1 MGAVIEALEAVRGHD
16 ASSTQLA
23 SEVARRTLRGGSVGL
38 LVNAGVY
45 RDGSIMEPANAT
57 FVQRRID
64 GKGGRMLSFDLF
76 NGACGVLNA
85 MQVVDGFLSAGTID
99 RGLVVAADVDPSPGA
114 SQGYAYEAVGAAVLL
129 ASGGAGEGFETF
141 WQRTYSQHVSLHR
154 STIEWTGHEH
164 AVRLR
169 EDPSYRA
176 RCLECA
182 DDAVDEFLSQRGLR
196 PSDVDLIV
204 RWPSD
209 QPEGRPVH
217 TAGIAVALQAAA
229 ASEAWRR
236 ARRVLLVAVGSGI
249 TVAVASYVRSFN
261 RGDNSDYR

>member
-1 MGAVIEALEAVRGHD
+1 MGAVIEALEAVGGHG
-16 ASSTQLA
+16 ASSTELA
-23 SEVARRTLRGGSVGL
+23 SEVARRTLKGRSVGL

-64 GKGGRMLSFDLF
+64 GKGRMLSFDLF

-85 MQVVDGFLSAGTID
+85 MQVVDGFLSAGTIE
-99 RGLVVAADVDPSPGA
+99 RGLVVTADVDPSPGA
-114 SQGYAYEAVGAAVLL
+114 SQGYAYEAVGAAILL
-129 ASGGAGEGFETF
+129 ASGAAGEGFETF
-141 WQRTYSQHVSLHR
+141 WQRTYSQHASLHR

-176 RCLECA
+176 RSLECA
-182 DDAVDEFLSQRGLR
+182 DDAVDEFLSLRGLR
-196 PSDVDLIV
+196 ASDVDLIV
-204 RWPSD
+204 RWPNG
-209 QPEGRPVH
+209 QPEAPPVH

-229 ASEAWRR
+229 ATEAWQR

-261 RGDNSDYR
+261 